1 MLSRVSGLNAKRR
14 GRRLAAAAAL
24 CIGVAFAL
32 AGAESAP
39 TGIFNPIPADFSGDP
54 QDLFVDDDYLFAYV
68 TSDIKGGR
76 ICVVPENVSGAS
88 CDSPAWGDV
97 NTIVGIGT
105 VYALIEDPTL
115 HVGRWRLMTE
125 NSIGEPT
132 GFSNVFTVRPCLDC
146 SRELGASVAQEFK
159 NRFRGMQLGADALC
173 LGWAIQDVVE
183 GATGIVGELTAAHG
197 KIGRLR
203 QRADAYESGQ
213 ASFVATIVGTAGSFG
228 PTLTFPTPQTVIS
241 GPAERAKEILKALI
255 CDLDKMWDDVA
266 NDPPDPAF
274 GDVEQPSF
282 RPIDPLGSTD
292 ADSLA
297 RSIDRQT
304 GFSFAILKAL
314 ERYQGAVAAADQAG
328 VHRQAM
334 ALSEFTSDLIDEL
347 RVGADALRT
356 YATAI
361 DALPQFQV
369 PTIADAATRT
379 ALASVYARVRTSG
392 FTPGEI
398 SALAA
403 QGLTT
408 EQIALVRTHFDLD
421 PATFP
426 LGVRLSSV
434 ARSTADVLLGA
445 IPALDA
451 MRRDA
456 AAVAGR
462 TNVAPVA
469 GFTTTPQSGPAPLA
483 VTFTDA
489 STSPDSDPVTVAW
502 NFGDFGTGNGPSVT
516 HTYATNGTFVARQT
530 VCDYLGACSS
540 TTRVIMVGP
549 TVPENRPPVAND
561 DTGTVRSGGQV
572 VVNVKANDS
581 DPDGDSL
588 RIAGATDPPHGEVFC
603 SASCTYVPGA
613 DYVGPDAF
621 EYTVSDDRGGTD
633 TATVS
638 IAVTPQANR
647 APQPVSDSLT
657 TTAGVPKSLNVL
669 ANDTDPNGDALS
681 VTSASDPFGG
691 STSCTATGIC
701 TFTPDTGFAGNTGF
715 QYVAADGRGGTA
727 TGFVSVRV
735 EPGAPPPNQPPVAV
749 DDAATIVTDT
759 EPLPFELLVND
770 SDPNGDAI
778 YVSGIAGSP
787 PGTLTCSSAGSCTFA
802 PQAGFTGDT
811 SFTYTV
817 ADGRGGSD
825 TGAVSLRV
833 IANAR
838 RPIPALTTSP
848 ASGFAPVGV
857 SFDARGSTDPDGE
870 IVDYEWRFGDGT
882 TGSGAVVSHAYEEPG
897 TYEGTLTVTDD
908 DGLHASVPFTFLAR
922 NRAVLELPICGDEDG
937 SEPPTPV
944 VFRCAEYGPVQ
955 DVQLYRVVGEG
966 DVDVTFDFIFKES
979 GFGNEMAVIAVDD
992 TSASIDGVQPGEDGY
1007 LGKAFARAQIVFPT
1021 GSGPSAPDKTLTFPA
1036 GTVLMFAIAQSSFA
1050 HVAQTN
1056 PENEKLK
1063 GNHVFFS
1070 LQSLNPDSSDH
1081 MMAYLRPSD
1090 GRSEFGWEDLI
1101 SIGDGDFND
1110 IVYTVDAS
1118 VRPLGQIVV
1127 TKEADQATTIGGGTN
1142 GYTITV
1148 ANSATGPV
1156 AVQSIEDT
1164 LPAGF
1169 SYVSGSTTGA
1179 TTANPTVTG
1188 STLTWDGPFVVPRG
1202 ETLEL
1207 HFDVRVAG
1215 TAGTYLNEA
1224 TVDAG
1229 GFAVSGTGPTAPI
1242 EVTAAANRPPDAAN
1256 DTLTTDEGVAG
1267 TVSVLANDNDPDG
1280 DTLTVTGDT
1289 DGVNGTASCTVA
1301 GSCTYTPAAGFSGA
1315 DSFTYEISDGRGGL
1329 DTATVQVTVTP
1340 AIKATAT
1347 TYTGAA
1353 SVQYSDPA
1361 ALSGTLRDT
1370 SVSPSVGVTGK
1381 QLGFTLG
1388 TQSASAGPTSAAGSA
1403 STSLVVTQ
1411 QPGSVTSVATA
1422 FAGDSVHA
1430 ASNDGDP
1437 FEIRKEDCTV
1447 TYAGPLTVP
1456 PLAMTTLA
1464 ADLGEPDSSLGD
1476 RSGKTLTFS
1485 VTGTADPTLRTYV
1498 ATTDANGRASTQA
1511 ALPADVY
1518 AVSATFAGD
1527 AFYLDCETSADVLV
1541 TMAEAAAKVTGGGWI
1556 SIAIGRTSFGFN
1568 AIPQADGTWRGQLQI
1583 RMRGGKDRYHA
1594 KSVSSLTVSRNTASW
1609 SGTGSWN
1616 GLPDYRYSVSVVDQ
1630 GSSGGKK
1637 GDTIAVVITAP
1648 SGAIAFTTDGA
1659 QALKGGNISVHQR

>member
-1 MLSRVSGLNAKRR
+1 MFSRGSGSSGKRR
-14 GRRLAAAAAL
+14 GRRLVAAAAL
-24 CIGVAFAL
+24 CVGVAFAL
-32 AGAESAP
+32 AGAETAP
-39 TGIFNPIPADFSGDP
+39 TGIYNPIPADFSGDP

-76 ICVVPENVSGAS
+76 ICVVNENATGAT
-88 CDSPAWGDV
+88 CDSPAWGDA

-105 VYALIEDPTL
+105 VYALIENPTL
-115 HVGRWRLMTE
+115 HVGRWRLLTE
-125 NSIGEPT
+125 NSIGERT
-132 GFSNVFTVRPCLDC
+132 GLSNVFTVRPCPDC

-183 GATGIVGELTAAHG
+183 GATGIVGEITAAHG

-228 PTLTFPTPQTVIS
+228 PGLTFPTPQTVIS
-241 GPAERAKEILKALI
+241 GPAEEAKEILKALI

-282 RPIDPLGSTD
+282 RPIDPLGNAQTD
-292 ADSLA
+292 ALA

-314 ERYQGAVAAADQAG
+314 ERYQGAVAAANQAG

-347 RVGADALRT
+347 RVGAGALRT

-369 PTIADAATRT
+369 PTIADTATRT
-379 ALASVYARVRTSG
+379 ALASVYARVRASG
-392 FTPGEI
+392 FTAAEV
-398 SALAA
+398 SALTA

-408 EQIALVRTHFDLD
+408 EQIELVRSHFDLD
-421 PATFP
+421 PGTYP
-426 LGVRLSSV
+426 VGVRLSSV

-451 MRRDA
+451 MRRES

-469 GFTTTPQSGPAPLA
+469 GFTATPQAGPAPLA

-489 STSPDSDPVTVAW
+489 SSSPDSDPVTVTW
-502 NFGDFGTGNGPSVT
+502 SFGDFGTGTGPSVT

-530 VCDYLGACSS
+530 VCDYLAACSS
-540 TTRVIMVGP
+540 TTKVITVGP
-549 TVPENRPPVAND
+549 TVPENRPPVANN
-561 DTGTVRSGGQV
+561 DTGTVASGAQL
-572 VVNVKANDS
+572 VVNVRANDS
-581 DPDGDSL
+581 DPDGDPL
-588 RIAGATDPPHGEVFC
+588 RIAGASDPPHGQVFC
-603 SASCTYVPGA
+603 STSCTYVPDAG
-613 DYVGPDAF
+613 YVGPDAF

-638 IAVTPQANR
+638 ITVTPPANR
-647 APQPVSDSLT
+647 SPQPVSDSLT

-669 ANDTDPNGDALS
+669 ANDTDPNGDALT
-681 VTSASDPFGG
+681 VTSATDPFGG
-691 STSCTATGIC
+691 STSCTAAGIC
-701 TFTPDTGFAGNTGF
+701 TFTPDPGFAGTTGF
-715 QYVAADGRGGTA
+715 QYVASDGRGGTA
-727 TGFVSVRV
+727 TGFVSVTV
-735 EPGAPPPNQPPVAV
+735 APGAPPPNGPPVAV
-749 DDAATIVTDT
+749 DDSATVVAGVSPI
-759 EPLPFELLVND
+759 PFDVLQND
-770 SDPNGDAI
+770 SDPNGDQL

-787 PGTLTCSSAGSCTFA
+787 PGTLTCTSAGSCTFV
-802 PQAGFTGDT
+802 PQEGFAGDT
-811 SFTYTV
+811 GFTYTV

-825 TGAVSLRV
+825 TGAVSLSV
-833 IANAR
+833 LANAS
-838 RPIPALTTSP
+838 RPVPALTTSP

-857 SFDARGSTDPDGE
+857 SFDARGSTDLDGE
-870 IVDYEWRFGDGT
+870 IVDYAWSFGDGT
-882 TGSGAVVSHAYEEPG
+882 TGTGAVVSHAYEHPG

-908 DGLHASVPFTFLAR
+908 DGLHASVSFTFLAR
-922 NRAVLELPICGDEDG
+922 NRALLELPICGDQDG

-966 DVDVTFDFIFKES
+966 DVEVTFDFVFKES
-979 GFGNEMAVIAVDD
+979 GLGNELAVIPVDD
-992 TSASIDGVQPGEDGY
+992 ETASIDGVLPGEDGY
-1007 LGKAFARAQIVFPT
+1007 LGKAFARAQIVFPS
-1021 GSGPSAPDKTLTFPA
+1021 GSGASASDKTLTFPA

-1050 HVAQTN
+1050 NVAQTN
-1056 PENEKLK
+1056 PENEKFQ
-1063 GNHVFFS
+1063 GSHAFFS

-1081 MMAYLRPSD
+1081 MMAYVRTAD
-1090 GRSEFGWEDLI
+1090 GRSQFGWEDLI

-1127 TKEADQATTIGGGTN
+1127 TKEADEQTTEAGGTN

-1156 AVQSIEDT
+1156 AIQSVEDT

-1169 SYVSGSTTGA
+1169 TYVAGSTSGA
-1179 TTANPTVTG
+1179 TTGDPTIAG
-1188 STLTWDGPFVVPRG
+1188 STLTWDGPLIVPRG

-1207 HFDVRVAG
+1207 RFDVRVAG

-1229 GFAVSGTGPTAPI
+1229 GFAVSPTGPTAPI
-1242 EVTAAANRPPDAAN
+1242 EVTAATNRPPDAGDDSLA
-1256 DTLTTDEGVAG
+1256 TDEGLAG
-1267 TVSVLANDNDPDG
+1267 TVSVLANDSDPDG
-1280 DTLTVTGDT
+1280 DSLAVTQKT
-1289 DGVNGTASCTVA
+1289 DGANGSVACTAA

-1315 DSFTYEISDGRGGL
+1315 DSFTYQISDGRGGL
-1329 DTATVQVTVTP
+1329 DTATVNVTVTP
-1340 AIKATAT
+1340 AIQATST
-1347 TYTGAA
+1347 TYTGVAG
-1353 SVQYSDPA
+1353 VQYSDTA
-1361 ALSGTLRDT
+1361 SLSGTLRDT
-1370 SVSPSVGVTGK
+1370 GVIPAVGVAGK
-1381 QLGFTLG
+1381 QLAFTLG
-1388 TQSASAGPTSAAGSA
+1388 TQTASAGPTVASGSA

-1411 QPGSVTSVATA
+1411 QPGSATSISTG
-1422 FAGDSVHA
+1422 FAGDAAYA
-1430 ASNDGDP
+1430 ASSDSDA
-1437 FEIRKEDCTV
+1437 FEILREDCTLAY
-1447 TYAGPLTVP
+1447 TGPLTVP
-1456 PLAMTTLA
+1456 ALAMTTLA
-1464 ADLGEPDSSLGD
+1464 AELGELDTSLGD
-1476 RSGKTLTFS
+1476 RSGKTITFA
-1485 VTGTADPTLRTYV
+1485 VTGTADPSLRTY
-1498 ATTDANGRASTQA
+1498 TTSTGANGRGSTLV

-1518 AVSATFAGD
+1518 AVTASFAGD
-1527 AFYLDCETSADVLV
+1527 DYYRACETTADVLV
-1541 TMAEAAAKVTGGGWI
+1541 TMEEAAAKVTGGGWI

-1616 GLPDYRYSVSVVDQ
+1616 GLPDYRYTVSVVDQ

-1659 QALKGGNISVHQR
+1659 QALKGGNITVHQR